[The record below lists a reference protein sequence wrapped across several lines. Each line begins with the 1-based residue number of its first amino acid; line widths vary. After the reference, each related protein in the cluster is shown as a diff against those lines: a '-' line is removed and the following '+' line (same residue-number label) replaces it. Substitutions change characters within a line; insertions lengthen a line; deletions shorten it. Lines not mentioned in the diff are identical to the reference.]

1 MRNVPYTKLLS
12 SSKRAEKK
20 LVRACKW
27 FAMRLG
33 PMELRRVN
41 NYRPRVLSAP
51 YRHLRLHHITLL
63 CLKEFMI

>member
-41 NYRPRVLSAP
+41 NYRPTEFSVLHIAIYDSITSPCSAS
-51 YRHLRLHHITLL
+51 RNL
-63 CLKEFMI
+63 